1 LLNKYFKMSD
11 TIYRKSPII
20 NTEIDRVEQDDDD
33 FEESYQARE
42 ARDANTITGWK
53 FLAIGMMVLSSSLSL
68 LILVMQFIAASKP
81 MGVFVTKGNGEIESL
96 EYMSGNSRSPELVA
110 DFARKTMIGIFS
122 WRNTLPEEGNP
133 GVAVGKGKISTTSF
147 RYTFGLSPQFAE
159 AFRPKLADV
168 SKDLTQ
174 GNLETVY
181 IISFISKPKE
191 IASGVWSLDIVGN
204 LYFGSI
210 TSSAPP
216 PGGNTIQLNRRLT
229 IAAVPPY
236 TLSEASAAYKTPGLA
251 NAVARIRAA
260 GLQITNIEPLL
271 R

>member
-1 LLNKYFKMSD
+1 MSEI
-11 TIYRKSPII
+11 IYRKSPII
-20 NTEIDRVEQDDDD
+20 NTSADRPEEEDDD

-42 ARDANTITGWK
+42 ARDANTITSWK
-53 FLAIGMMVLSSSLSL
+53 FLAIGMMVFSSSLSFL
-68 LILVMQFIAASKP
+68 VLVMQFVAASKP
-81 MGVFVTKGNGEIESL
+81 MGAFVTKGNGEIESL
-96 EYMSGNSRSPELVA
+96 QYMSGSTRSPELVV

-122 WRNTLPEEGNP
+122 WRNTLPEEGNPPDP

-159 AFRPKLADV
+159 AFRPKLAEI

-174 GNLETVY
+174 GSLETVY
-181 IISFISKPKE
+181 IISHISKPKE

-204 LYFGSI
+204 LYVGSP
-210 TSSAPP
+210 TSSAPL

-236 TLSEASAAYKTPGLA
+236 TMSEASAAYKTPGLA

-260 GLQITNIEPLL
+260 GLHITNIEPLI

>member
-1 LLNKYFKMSD
+1 MSE
-11 TIYRKSPII
+11 IVYRKSPII
-20 NTEIDRVEQDDDD
+20 NTSDDSSEQEGDD

-42 ARDANTITGWK
+42 ARDANTITSWK
-53 FLAIGMMVLSSSLSL
+53 FLAIGMMVVSSSLSFL
-68 LILVMQFIAASKP
+68 VLVMQFIAANKP
-81 MGVFVTKGNGEIESL
+81 MGAFVTKGNGDVESL
-96 EYMSGNSRSPELVA
+96 EYMVGNTRSPELIA

-133 GVAVGKGKISTTSF
+133 PDPGVAFGKGKISTTSF
-147 RYTFGLSPQFAE
+147 RYSFGLSPQFAE
-159 AFRPKLADV
+159 AFRPKLAEV
-168 SKDLTQ
+168 VGELTQ

-181 IISFISKPKE
+181 IISHISKPKE
-191 IASGVWSLDIVGN
+191 IATGVWSLDVVGN
-204 LYFGSI
+204 LYIGSA
-210 TSSAPP
+210 TSSVVV
-216 PGGNTIQLNRRLT
+216 PGGNTKQLNRRLT

-236 TLSEASAAYKTPGLA
+236 TMSEASAAYKTPGLA